1 MLPRLPH
8 KTFFTVVIGIFTAI
22 AILHGLRVFYQ
33 WPAVIGGYEVPMWL
47 SYVAV
52 AVAAYLAYQASQI
65 AKH

>member
-1 MLPRLPH
+1 MISRLSS

-22 AILHGLRVFYQ
+22 AVLHGLRVFYQ
-33 WPAVIGGYEVPMWL
+33 WPAVIGGFEVPMWL

-52 AVAAYLAYQASQI
+52 AIAAYLAYQASQI